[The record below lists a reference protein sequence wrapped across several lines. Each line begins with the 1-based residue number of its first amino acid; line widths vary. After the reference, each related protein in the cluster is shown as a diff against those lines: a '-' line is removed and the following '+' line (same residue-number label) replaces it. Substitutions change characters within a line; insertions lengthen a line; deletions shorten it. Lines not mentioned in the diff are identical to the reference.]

1 MIKSIDHILIAVQNL
16 EESSLQ
22 YEKILGLKPTWRG
35 KHPSLGTENILFPL
49 ENLYLE
55 LIAGTSQGF
64 LADQVN
70 DHIKEN
76 GESIFGIALE
86 VGNIEGVLQSKEYSN
101 FQNIEISSGEG
112 INLDSGAKRKWKNI
126 MLPQESTRGVF
137 TLLIEHTSGVLPKYE
152 SFENDQIERLDHIVI
167 NSNDPDGLIELYRD
181 TYGVRL
187 ALDQYVEKWGGRM
200 LFFRTNQTT
209 IEAIGI
215 KNDADKPI
223 DKAWGLAWTTKD
235 IKKTH
240 ARLVSEGVEISE
252 VKDGRK
258 PNTLVATIKSHT
270 CNIPTLLI
278 EHLK

>member
-1 MIKSIDHILIAVQNL
+1 MIKSIDHILIAVKNL

-22 YEKILGLKPTWRG
+22 YEKVLGIKPTWRG

-55 LIAGTSQGF
+55 LIAGTSEGF

-86 VGNIEGVLQSKEYSN
+86 VENIEEVFQSKEYSN
-101 FQNIEISSGEG
+101 FQNIKITSGEG
-112 INLDSGAKRKWKNI
+112 INLDSGAKREWKNI
-126 MLPQESTRGVF
+126 MLPKESTRGVF
-137 TLLIEHTSGVLPKYE
+137 TLLIEHTSGILPKYE
-152 SFENDQIERLDHIVI
+152 SFENDQVERLDHIVI

-181 TYGVRL
+181 TYGIRL

-215 KNDADKPI
+215 NNDADKPI

-235 IKKTH
+235 IKKMH
-240 ARLVSEGVEISE
+240 ARLVSEGVEISD

-258 PNTLVATIKSHT
+258 PKTLVATIKSHT
-270 CNIPTLLI
+270 CNVPTLLI

>member
-1 MIKSIDHILIAVQNL
+1 MIKSIDHILIAVKNL

-22 YEKILGLKPTWRG
+22 YEKVLGLKPTWRG

-55 LIAGTSQGF
+55 LIAGTSEGF

-86 VGNIEGVLQSKEYSN
+86 VENIEDVFQSKEYSN
-101 FQNIEISSGEG
+101 FQNIKITSGEG
-112 INLDSGAKRKWKNI
+112 INLDSGAKREWKNI
-126 MLPQESTRGVF
+126 MLPKESTRGVF
-137 TLLIEHTSGVLPKYE
+137 TLLIEHTSGILPKYE
-152 SFENDQIERLDHIVI
+152 SFENDQVERLDHIVI

-181 TYGVRL
+181 TYGIRL

-215 KNDADKPI
+215 NNDADKPI

-235 IKKTH
+235 IKKMH
-240 ARLVSEGVEISE
+240 ARLVSEGVEISD

-258 PNTLVATIKSHT
+258 PKTLVATIKSHT
-270 CNIPTLLI
+270 CNVPTLLI

>member
-1 MIKSIDHILIAVQNL
+1 MIKSIDHILIAVKNL
-16 EESSLQ
+16 EESSIQ
-22 YEKILGLKPTWRG
+22 YEKVLGLKPTWRG

-55 LIAGTSQGF
+55 LIAGTSEGF

-86 VGNIEGVLQSKEYSN
+86 VENIEEVFQSKEYSN
-101 FQNIEISSGEG
+101 FQNIKITSGEG
-112 INLDSGAKRKWKNI
+112 INLDSGAKREWKNI
-126 MLPQESTRGVF
+126 MLPKESTRGVF
-137 TLLIEHTSGVLPKYE
+137 TLLIEHTSGILPKYE
-152 SFENDQIERLDHIVI
+152 SFENDQVESLDHIVI

-181 TYGVRL
+181 TYGIRL

-235 IKKTH
+235 IKKMH
-240 ARLVSEGVEISE
+240 ARLVSEGVEISD

-258 PNTLVATIKSHT
+258 PKTLVATIKSHT